1 VVETKVWWKSKTK
14 WFNILSTALLV
25 LSMPEIAGV
34 LPESLIP
41 WLALTTALGN
51 FWLRSIT
58 NTGVTLSND

>member
-1 VVETKVWWKSKTK
+1 MVETKVWWKSKTK

-25 LSMPEIAGV
+25 LSMPEIVGV

-58 NTGVTLSND
+58 NTGITLSDD